1 MKILSITAQKVDSTG
16 SGVFLTELTK
26 GFRKL
31 GCTELALN
39 PGFYPDEI
47 APRYGFNENLIRS
60 IDNKCFDWSN
70 PNAKD

>member
-31 GCTELALN
+31 GCAQA
-39 PGFYPDEI
+39 EI
-47 APRYGFNENLIRS
+47 GRAHV
-60 IDNKCFDWSN
+60 
-70 PNAKD
+70 